1 MATGPKR
8 DRLRAGTAFTATVR
22 LLDHMH
28 SAFDKSAQVMRV
40 IRSRRSIRF
49 GFVDK
54 PVPEAVVD
62 DVIDAGVYAPSS
74 KNAQPWCFHV
84 VRDKTILEA
93 LADAVQSANDIKEF
107 VPADPATGLP
117 REDWSS
123 TVVESAEVLRM
134 ASLCIFIENL
144 GAFSD
149 GRRAIAEARREHLEN
164 LLIGYSVEII
174 GLGAAIENMWLAASA
189 HGLGGVFMGDVLIA
203 EEDIRRRLDMAGDLV
218 GCLALGYSEGRPA
231 GERVFLDGRVVRHD
245 HQSQR
250 LAVPPGDASVALH
263 SMKEGVS

>member
-1 MATGPKR
+1 
-8 DRLRAGTAFTATVR
+8 
-22 LLDHMH
+22 MH
-28 SAFDKSAQVMRV
+28 SAIDEPAQVMRL

-49 GFVDK
+49 GFTDK

-62 DVIDAGVYAPSS
+62 DVIDAGVFAPSS

-84 VRDKTILEA
+84 VQDKTTLEA

-123 TVVESAEVLRM
+123 TVIESAGVLRM
-134 ASLCIFIENL
+134 ASICIFIENL

-149 GRRAIAEARREHLEN
+149 GRRAIAGARREHLEN

-174 GLGAAIENMWLAASA
+174 GLGAAIENMWLAANA

-203 EEDIRRRLDMAGDLV
+203 EEDIRQRLHMRGDLV
-218 GCLALGYSEGRPA
+218 GVLALGYCDGRPV

-245 HQSQR
+245 RPSER
-250 LAVPPGDASVALH
+250 AATSPGAPSVAPD